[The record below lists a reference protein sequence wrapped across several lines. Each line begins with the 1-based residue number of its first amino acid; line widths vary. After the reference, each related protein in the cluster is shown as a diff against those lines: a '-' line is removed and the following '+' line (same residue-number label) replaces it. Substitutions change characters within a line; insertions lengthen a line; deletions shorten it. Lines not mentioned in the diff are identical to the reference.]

1 MVNTNNISNIA
12 IKIWFFEDTRKSD
25 VGKTT
30 KNAALNQKY
39 FPRSPSL
46 KNIKIDQ
53 EFMEKSEI
61 MWIFLIL

>member
-1 MVNTNNISNIA
+1 MANTNNISNIA

-39 FPRSPSL
+39 FSRSPSP
-46 KNIKIDQ
+46 KIIKIGQ

-61 MWIFLIL
+61 L

>member
-30 KNAALNQKY
+30 KNAALNQKC
-39 FPRSPSL
+39 FSRSPSP
-46 KNIKIDQ
+46 KIIQIDH
-53 EFMEKSEI
+53 EFMEKS
-61 MWIFLIL
+61 